1 MIKFILLLL
10 TILFGENYRI
20 DCDAV
25 CDTSS
30 LLYSDFVCNTCNNNQ
45 RILNDCDTG
54 TIKYFNS
61 IDNDEEYVLRNGIDE
76 YCANS
81 SQLTEDLSDYFILN
95 INSDLTSDDSLINY
109 DLIQEYDCW
118 LGDSGPGSCSSN
130 TEPYFNAWGML
141 FKNHN
146 PNNNISLHVNHPLHD
161 INTLQISSYLFEFLN
176 AKWML
181 FSGAHRYSLVDGN
194 TPPDSCSDDPNY
206 VINEVC
212 NNSLDIDYNFGADP
226 ARAIDSCNGLGY
238 TTPFQIFHEQI
249 SSNEFCTDLNEE
261 LISLS
266 IQGFNND
273 NLRIKPAIIISNGN
287 DSDNHCIHPDS
298 VTSTIFHDL
307 NNLLSITDE
316 YTNYC
321 SDNDKVA
328 VIIEREIPCNQQ
340 PTSCGT
346 IGSSDFTQ
354 YAAFSNPQGRY
365 TNNTDIENIN
375 TDNDTWIHIEID
387 ACIRNNFPLYVK
399 TSEIIANAI
408 NRCADNQNCTV
419 CDTNNPCS
427 NNDLTYDLDCNCLNG
442 IYLGDLNKDCDI
454 NVTDL
459 VALVDEILD
468 GNYSDR
474 ADYNQD
480 NIVNIVDAVAIV
492 NYILN

>member
-1 MIKFILLLL
+1 
-10 TILFGENYRI
+10 
-20 DCDAV
+20 

-45 RILNDCDTG
+45 RILNKCDYTE
-54 TIKYFNS
+54 KYFNS
-61 IDNDEEYVLRNGIDE
+61 VDTIEQALLRNGIDE

-81 SQLTEDLSDYFILN
+81 NQLTEDLNDYFTLN
-95 INSDLTSDDSLINY
+95 INSDLTLDDLLISY
-109 DLIQEYDCW
+109 DLIQEFNCW
-118 LGDSGPGSCSSN
+118 GDGLICSTN
-130 TEPYFNAWGML
+130 TEPYSNAWGML

-194 TPPDSCSDDPNY
+194 LPPDSCPYITDYNT
-206 VINEVC
+206 NEVC
-212 NNSLDIDYNFGADP
+212 NGLNYNFGADP

-249 SSNEFCTDLNEE
+249 SSNESCTDLNEE

-273 NLRIKPAIIISNGN
+273 NLSIKPAIIISNGN

-307 NNLLSITDE
+307 NNFLSTTDE

-328 VIIEREIPCNQQ
+328 VIIQREIPCNQR

-354 YAAFSNPQGRY
+354 YAAYSNPQGRY
-365 TNNTDIENIN
+365 TNNTDSLNLN

-387 ACIRNNFPLYVK
+387 ACIRDNFSLYVK
-399 TSEIIANAI
+399 TSEIISNAI
-408 NRCADNQNCTV
+408 NRCVNYQNCIP
-419 CDTNNPCS
+419 CD
-427 NNDLTYDLDCNCLNG
+427 
-442 IYLGDLNKDCDI
+442 
-454 NVTDL
+454 
-459 VALVDEILD
+459 A
-468 GNYSDR
+468 
-474 ADYNQD
+474 
-480 NIVNIVDAVAIV
+480 
-492 NYILN
+492 